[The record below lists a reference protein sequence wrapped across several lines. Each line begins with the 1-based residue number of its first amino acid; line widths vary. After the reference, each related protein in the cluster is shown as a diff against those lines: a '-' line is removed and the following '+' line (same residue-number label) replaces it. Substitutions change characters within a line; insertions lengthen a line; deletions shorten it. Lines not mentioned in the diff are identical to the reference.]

1 MIAIASLFFELR
13 ITDMPSN
20 GSSFSRHDLKKQL
33 AEAAKGEV
41 AGLAKALRDHEGRFQ
56 DLWDE
61 QARINDE
68 INALKDQL
76 TEVAARIAAEDVPE
90 RTRLQNALA
99 EAARDAGGKF
109 LSDNA

>member
-1 MIAIASLFFELR
+1 VAN
-13 ITDMPSN
+13 N
-20 GSSFSRHDLKKQL
+20 GTGSRETLKKQL
-33 AEAAKGEV
+33 AEAAKKEIPS
-41 AGLAKALRDHEGRFQ
+41 LAQALEEHEAKHQ
-56 DLWDE
+56 HLWDE